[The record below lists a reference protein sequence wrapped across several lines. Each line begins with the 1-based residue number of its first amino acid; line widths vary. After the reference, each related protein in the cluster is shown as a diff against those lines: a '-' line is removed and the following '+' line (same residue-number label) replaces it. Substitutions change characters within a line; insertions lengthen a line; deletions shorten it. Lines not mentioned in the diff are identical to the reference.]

1 MQAVQN
7 HNDSSNLNVPNVL
20 TFVRL
25 LCALA
30 LPFLWRSGIW
40 GLLIFGGI
48 VFTIGS
54 ITDYADGQ
62 YARRYNVITN
72 LGKVFDPIADKLL
85 TLGAFFVLATL
96 DVMPMWVIS
105 LIAFREIGV
114 TLLRFYFLRHGKAIA
129 AVKSGKQKTTFQI
142 ITIYVGYVKLLAM
155 QFDSL
160 PAFVLSGL
168 NGLLFIFLAL
178 SLWQTMYSGYDFVR
192 LNWESLRP
200 KKKQVRR
207 KSRK

>member
-1 MQAVQN
+1 M
-7 HNDSSNLNVPNVL
+7 
-20 TFVRL
+20 RL

-40 GLLIFGGI
+40 GLLLVGGI

-96 DVMPMWVIS
+96 DIMPLWVIV
-105 LIAFREIGV
+105 LIAIREIGV
-114 TLLRFYFLRHGKAIA
+114 TLLRFHFLRQGKAIA

-142 ITIYVGYVKLLAM
+142 MTIYIGYVKLLAL
-155 QFDSL
+155 QFTAL
-160 PAFVLSGL
+160 PDFVLTGL
-168 NGLLFIFLAL
+168 NVLLVIFLAL
-178 SLWQTMYSGYDFVR
+178 SLWQTLYSGYDFVR
-192 LNWESLRP
+192 LNWERLRP
-200 KKKQVRR
+200 KR
-207 KSRK
+207 

>member
-1 MQAVQN
+1 MQNQ
-7 HNDSSNLNVPNVL
+7 HHSSNLNVPNAL

-40 GLLIFGGI
+40 GLLLVGGV

-54 ITDYADGQ
+54 ITDYADGK

-96 DVMPMWVIS
+96 EVMPLWVIL
-105 LIAFREIGV
+105 LIAIREIGV
-114 TLLRFYFLRHGKAIA
+114 TLLRFYFLKQGQAVA

-142 ITIYVGYVKLLAM
+142 ITIYVGYIKLLAM
-155 QFDSL
+155 QFPTL
-160 PAFVLSGL
+160 PDFVLLGL
-168 NGLLFIFLAL
+168 NVLLVVFLAL

-192 LNWESLRP
+192 LNWALLRP
-200 KKKQVRR
+200 KK
-207 KSRK
+207 

>member
-1 MQAVQN
+1 MQNQN
-7 HNDSSNLNVPNVL
+7 HSSNLNVPNFL

-25 LCALA
+25 ICALA

-40 GLLIFGGI
+40 GLLLVGGV

-54 ITDYADGQ
+54 ITDYADGK

-96 DVMPMWVIS
+96 DIMPLWVIL
-105 LIAFREIGV
+105 LIAVREIGV
-114 TLLRFYFLRHGKAIA
+114 TILRFYFLRQGQAVA

-142 ITIYVGYVKLLAM
+142 ITIYLGYTKLLAM
-155 QFDSL
+155 QIASISSV
-160 PAFVLSGL
+160 VLTGL
-168 NGLLFIFLAL
+168 SVLIMLFLAL
-178 SLWQTMYSGYDFVR
+178 SLYQTLYSGFDFVR
-192 LNWESLRP
+192 LNWDLIRP
-200 KKKQVRR
+200 KKA
-207 KSRK
+207 

>member
-1 MQAVQN
+1 MQN
-7 HNDSSNLNVPNVL
+7 HNDTSNLNVPNVL

-25 LCALA
+25 ICALA

-40 GLLIFGGI
+40 GLLIVGGV

-96 DVMPMWVIS
+96 GIMPLWVIM
-105 LIAFREIGV
+105 LIAIREIGV
-114 TLLRFYFLRHGKAIA
+114 TLLRFYFLRHGKAVA

-142 ITIYVGYVKLLAM
+142 ITIYIGYTKLLAM
-155 QFDSL
+155 QFTSL
-160 PAFVLSGL
+160 PEFVMTGL
-168 NGLLFIFLAL
+168 NVLLVIFLAL
-178 SLWQTMYSGYDFVR
+178 SLWQTLYSGYDFLR
-192 LNWESLRP
+192 LNWHSIRP
-200 KKKQVRR
+200 KSTGTENR
-207 KSRK
+207 